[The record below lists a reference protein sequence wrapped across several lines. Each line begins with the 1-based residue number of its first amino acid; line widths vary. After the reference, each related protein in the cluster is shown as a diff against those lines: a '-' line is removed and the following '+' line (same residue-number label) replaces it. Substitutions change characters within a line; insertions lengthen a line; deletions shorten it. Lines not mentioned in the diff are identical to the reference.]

1 MSNGAPSRFVT
12 EDHPNRHNFV
22 DNCLYTQGPT
32 PGRDAACM
40 ICLELM
46 TEEDKTVTHGLPHA
60 GECNY
65 AFHLSCFDGL
75 VANTDLADEIDPQ
88 GSNTGDDKFA
98 KCPMCRGS
106 LLPYPKQGCAL
117 PPALIAERER
127 ARFEAARQRA
137 MNETWMGEAIEN
149 DRPFTHLEELIFEPR
164 SPGEPGYIDVLVMTP
179 RSYATAVE
187 MNVDMDMDVLLFTPR
202 THLAAVD
209 TGMDMDIDL
218 LVLDPDPPLDQVQEA
233 VRYMEALF
241 RTNGRRHSAP

>member
-1 MSNGAPSRFVT
+1 
-12 EDHPNRHNFV
+12 
-22 DNCLYTQGPT
+22 
-32 PGRDAACM
+32 M

-65 AFHLSCFDGL
+65 AFHLSCFDGM

-88 GSNTGDDKFA
+88 GSNSSDDKFA

-106 LLPYPKQGCAL
+106 LFPYPKQGCAL

-127 ARFEAARQRA
+127 ARFEAARARA
-137 MNETWMGEAIEN
+137 MNETWMGDAIATGE
-149 DRPFTHLEELIFEPR
+149 PFTHLEDLIFEPR
-164 SPGEPGYIDVLVMTP
+164 SPGEPGYMDVLVMTP
-179 RSYATAVE
+179 RSHATYVE
-187 MNVDMDMDVLLFTPR
+187 MNMDLEDNMPVLLMTPR

-209 TGMDMDIDL
+209 TGMDMDIDVL
-218 LVLDPDPPLDQVQEA
+218 ALDPDPPLDLVQEA
-233 VRYMEALF
+233 LHYMEVRF